1 MVSFGNK
8 KIVIAKIRSSNQLK
22 EFLRCS
28 QNPFYFILT
37 YVSVLHPVK
46 GIVPFNMYDF
56 QISMLK
62 QIIVNPFCVS
72 LKPRQMGITTLLCA
86 YILWLVLFNN
96 NKNVLV
102 ISIKMTVAKSLLR
115 KIKGMYQR
123 LPEFLKVEVVNGND
137 SIGTSTSIILAN
149 GSEINV
155 KAATTDAGRSDAL
168 SFLLLDEVAFQ
179 RNADDIWSSVQPTVS
194 TGGGACLVST
204 AYGMGNLF
212 HRIWSE
218 AVEGLNGFFPIRLNW
233 KMHPERD
240 YLWYV
245 TQSKLLGEK
254 RTAQEIDC
262 SFLASGY
269 TVFDLIDIKVI
280 EERLSNTLLLEERF
294 GGNLKIYHRPNPKKK
309 YVIGADVATGR
320 ARDYSAFSVMD
331 LEGKEY
337 ACYKG
342 KIDPRAYGKLLI
354 EIGIMYN
361 QACIAVEINAIG
373 EGPVATLQENYYPN
387 IYREVERVLQAG
399 SNTPKESIRYGW
411 YTSGRSRD
419 LMISE
424 MDSDLIID
432 AVELCNPFFVQE
444 AKTFIY
450 NTSGKA
456 VALGKDLGRKADG
469 MYQDDKGIT
478 YTDDSII
485 GACIANEV
493 RKRVKSNYGH
503 IVVVPRGGLD

>member
-1 MVSFGNK
+1 
-8 KIVIAKIRSSNQLK
+8 
-22 EFLRCS
+22 
-28 QNPFYFILT
+28 
-37 YVSVLHPVK
+37 
-46 GIVPFNMYDF
+46 MYGF
-56 QISMLK
+56 QINALK
-62 QIIVNPFCVS
+62 QILDNPFTIS
-72 LKPRQMGITTLLCA
+72 LKPRQMGVTTLMCA

-96 NKNVLV
+96 NKNVLA
-102 ISIKMTVAKSLLR
+102 ISIKMVVARSLLR

-123 LPEFLKVEVVNGND
+123 LPEFLKVEVVNGNNAV
-137 SIGTSTSIILAN
+137 GTANSIILAN
-149 GSEINV
+149 GSEVNV
-155 KAATTDAGRSDAL
+155 NAATTDAGRSDAL

-179 RNADDIWSSVQPTVS
+179 RNADDIWSSAQPTLS

-218 AVEGLNGFFPIRLNW
+218 AIEGLNGFYPIRLSW
-233 KMHPERD
+233 TMHPERD
-240 YLWYV
+240 YKWYT

-269 TVFDLIDIKVI
+269 TVFDLVDIKVI
-280 EERLSNTLLLEERF
+280 EERLSSTLLLEERF
-294 GGNLKIYHRPNPKKK
+294 GGNMKIYFRPDPLKR

-320 ARDYSAFSVMD
+320 ARDYSAFSVVD

-342 KIDPRAYGKLLI
+342 KIDPRAFGHLLI
-354 EIGIMYN
+354 EVGNMYN

-387 IYREVERVLQAG
+387 IYREVERVLTAG
-399 SNTPKESIRYGW
+399 ETTPKESIRYGW
-411 YTSGRSRD
+411 HTNGKSRD

-424 MDSDLIID
+424 MDADLIGDMI
-432 AVELCNPFFVQE
+432 ELCNPFFVQE

-456 VALGKDLGRKADG
+456 IALGKDLGRKADG
-469 MYQDDKGIT
+469 MYSDDRGIT

-485 GACIANEV
+485 AACIANEV
-493 RKRVKSNYGH
+493 RKRVKANYGQ
-503 IVVVPRGGLD
+503 IVVIPRGGLPDRQK